1 MSKFSLGSIIFLDY
15 KNLKNGVL
23 HIPINQSSSTVVT
36 VSFSF
41 FAPITQSC
49 LIWQFTPLCD
59 ISTKNKSSA
68 QIHSTSL
75 VILIGMINSTVLVSH
90 LKIHQKKLEKV
101 KMEKKRGGFAHL
113 QKSYS
118 NGSNKGHGQF

>member
-1 MSKFSLGSIIFLDY
+1 MSI
-15 KNLKNGVL
+15 N
-23 HIPINQSSSTVVT
+23 IPVNQSSSTVVT

-41 FAPITQSC
+41 FVHLTQSC
-49 LIWQFTPLCD
+49 LIRQFTSLCD

-75 VILIGMINSTVLVSH
+75 VIFIGMINSTVLVSH

-101 KMEKKRGGFAHL
+101 KMEKKEDDRRGMERKGKHLELFLKNFGELRVLGRGGHNHSL
-113 QKSYS
+113 EEDI
-118 NGSNKGHGQF
+118 

>member
-1 MSKFSLGSIIFLDY
+1 MSKFSLGSIIFLEY

-23 HIPINQSSSTVVT
+23 QIPINQSSSTVIT
-36 VSFSF
+36 VSFAF

-49 LIWQFTPLCD
+49 LIRQFTPLCD
-59 ISTKNKSSA
+59 ISTKNKSST

-101 KMEKKRGGFAHL
+101 KMEKKRGGFW
-113 QKSYS
+113 
-118 NGSNKGHGQF
+118 F